1 VLNSGAYSNT
11 GGQASTASLT
21 GQDSDLSRFGAAHKG
36 KQEDRKE
43 LGLIAAFHPSVFV
56 VQSCTALQGHFLKS
70 VMEFLNHNDS
80 PAVLDVYTPCQAE
93 HGIADAAASHHARL
107 AVESRVNPLFVHDPR
122 RANDLRGRFSLDGNP
137 DPDKDWTTNT
147 IEHLEDGATKLMETP
162 LTPAD
167 FALTEGRF
175 KKQFRPLAADA
186 VGVPVHEYID
196 LSAADQRGKT
206 PFVWSTDDDKKLIK
220 LEAGP
225 AIIHLVHNRRKYW
238 RTLQYLSGLEVA
250 KLDADHRV
258 ELEALQRQ
266 YKEALQARES
276 SIDSIARAMSEL
288 AASSSAPPSG
298 GLAAALTPA
307 AGAAAPSAAA
317 AAPAAANGAWV
328 TLADADIVK
337 CNNCKTCYQDM
348 PELFEKT
355 KIVVDGVTKEVGH
368 LIPGALDRIKVTP
381 ELRAK
386 AARVAAN
393 CDAEII
399 HAN

>member
-1 VLNSGAYSNT
+1 
-11 GGQASTASLT
+11 
-21 GQDSDLSRFGAAHKG
+21 
-36 KQEDRKE
+36 
-43 LGLIAAFHPSVFV
+43 
-56 VQSCTALQGHFLKS
+56 
-70 VMEFLNHNDS
+70 M
-80 PAVLDVYTPCQAE
+80 
-93 HGIADAAASHHARL
+93 
-107 AVESRVNPLFVHDPR
+107 
-122 RANDLRGRFSLDGNP
+122 RGRFSLDGNP
-137 DPDKDWTTNT
+137 DADKDWTTNT
-147 IEHLEDGATKLMETP
+147 IEHLEEGATKLLETP

-220 LEAGP
+220 LEVGP
-225 AIIHLVHNRRKYW
+225 TIIHLVHNRRKYW
-238 RTLQYLSGLEVA
+238 RTLQYLSGLDVA
-250 KLDADHRV
+250 KLDADHHA

-266 YKEALQARES
+266 YKESLEARES

-288 AASSSAPPSG
+288 AASSNAPLSG
-298 GLAAALTPA
+298 GFAAALTPGT
-307 AGAAAPSAAA
+307 GAATPAAVA
-317 AAPAAANGAWV
+317 AAPAAAANGALV
-328 TLADADIVK
+328 TLADADIAK

-368 LIPGALDRIKVTP
+368 LIPGALDRVKITP
-381 ELRAK
+381 ELKAK
-386 AARVAAN
+386 VARLAAN

-399 HAN
+399 HAH